1 MTLPS
6 PAEVAPAS
14 QPIPF
19 WGSFRFRIL
28 SLLVATQVLF
38 VVGAG
43 IYGIHHSTSTE
54 VQKTFVANQA
64 SLKVAAA
71 IVDNQIC
78 AYGDTLNV
86 LAVTEALGSFD
97 RVAAG
102 QLLKNY
108 KVSALFIANER
119 VVLYD
124 HQNAFVTDNSMV
136 GESSREGFQQF
147 GEVKLGRV
155 FQGPTHW
162 EHLAPSRTFA
172 VTVQNLARANGV
184 LAADFSFRRLAP
196 LLSDFRVGVDG
207 YVVLIDQD
215 GSILYHPDARWT
227 TKPRSIRQ
235 LLGTASFDVTH
246 FGTSEPT
253 FFRRADGQRIMV
265 NYLWNPEARV
275 GVLAIQPA
283 AEIEAAA
290 RQVHQT
296 LILMLLVML
305 LVMSLVSGWL
315 STVLARP
322 LLVLAE
328 KMTQIK
334 RGDWEVESGLRGH
347 DEIGRL
353 AEIFDS
359 MRESIRSSMQQLAA
373 HRDRLEAEVAART
386 QELAKANQVLRQLSR
401 TDELTGLSN
410 RRDII
415 EKIRYESYR
424 ARRNGRVF
432 AFLMVDIDH
441 FKSVNDTH
449 GHECGDSVLRAVSDA
464 IRQTLRRHE
473 YLARWGGEEFLVVL
487 PETDS
492 DGARIA
498 GERIRAR
505 VEGMEFVHAG
515 QALKVTLTVG
525 ASIFDG
531 RLGVARSL
539 VLADKALYR
548 GKQAGR
554 NRVELWD
561 PSDTPASDYQAA
573 ARERELFGD
582 SALDLLRSGSDWP
595 VVPEPDGT

>member
-1 MTLPS
+1 MTLQTQ
-6 PAEVAPAS
+6 AEVSPAS
-14 QPIPF
+14 QRIPF
-19 WGSFRFRIL
+19 FRSFRFRFL

-43 IYGIHHSTSTE
+43 IYGVHHSTATE
-54 VQKTFVANQA
+54 VQKRFVANQV

-71 IVDNQIC
+71 IVHNQMT
-78 AYGDTLNV
+78 AYSESLNI

-97 RVAAG
+97 RFAAG
-102 QLLKNY
+102 QLLKNH

-124 HQNAFVTDNSMV
+124 NNNAVVADNSMV
-136 GESSREGFQQF
+136 GESQLEGFQHF
-147 GEVKLGRV
+147 AEVERGRV

-162 EHLAPSRTFA
+162 DHLAPTRTFA

-207 YVVLIDQD
+207 FVMLIDRD
-215 GSILYHPDARWT
+215 GSILYHPDPRWA
-227 TKPRSIRQ
+227 TKPRSIGQ
-235 LLGTASFDVTH
+235 LLGTASFDVIG

-253 FFRRADGQRIMV
+253 FFRWADGDKVMV
-265 NYLWNPEARV
+265 NYLWDTEARV
-275 GVLAIQPA
+275 GVLAIQPY
-283 AEIEAAA
+283 AEIEAAV

-296 LILMLLVML
+296 LILTLLVML

-334 RGDWEVESGLRGH
+334 QGNWEVESGLRGH

-359 MRESIRSSMQQLAA
+359 MRESIHSSMQQLAA
-373 HRDRLEAEVAART
+373 HRDRLEAEVVART
-386 QELAKANQVLRQLSR
+386 QDLAKANQVLHQLSR
-401 TDELTGLSN
+401 TDDLTGISN

-415 EKIRYESYR
+415 EKIHYEGYR
-424 ARRNGRVF
+424 AQRSGHPF

-441 FKSVNDTH
+441 FKAFNDTH
-449 GHECGDSVLRAVSDA
+449 GHECGDSVLRAVTAA

-487 PETDS
+487 PETDPE
-492 DGARIA
+492 GARIA
-498 GERIRAR
+498 CERIRAS
-505 VEGMEFVHAG
+505 VEGMEHVHAG
-515 QALKVTLTVG
+515 QVLKVTITVG
-525 ASIFDG
+525 ASFFDG

-539 VLADKALYR
+539 ALADKALYR

-561 PSDTPASDYQAA
+561 PRDTPASEYQAA

-582 SALDLLRSGSDWP
+582 SAPDLLRSGADWP
-595 VVPEPDGT
+595 AVSDTKQT